1 MQIQILPEL
10 RGQNGAKMKII
21 CTKAEKENLIDS
33 TASSQ
38 FCPMGIGFC
47 TNIDA
52 DKCAK
57 CFEDNV
63 DWEITNEE
71 S

>member
-1 MQIQILPEL
+1 
-10 RGQNGAKMKII
+10 MKII
-21 CTKAEKENLIDS
+21 CTKAEKENLLDS

-47 TNIDA
+47 AKIDA

-63 DWEITNEE
+63 EWGVKDE
-71 S
+71 

>member
-1 MQIQILPEL
+1 
-10 RGQNGAKMKII
+10 MKII
-21 CTKAEKENLIDS
+21 CTKSEKENLLDC
-33 TASSQ
+33 TASSP

-47 TNIDA
+47 GKFDA

-63 DWEITNEE
+63 DWEVTDGEDDNATG
-71 S
+71 